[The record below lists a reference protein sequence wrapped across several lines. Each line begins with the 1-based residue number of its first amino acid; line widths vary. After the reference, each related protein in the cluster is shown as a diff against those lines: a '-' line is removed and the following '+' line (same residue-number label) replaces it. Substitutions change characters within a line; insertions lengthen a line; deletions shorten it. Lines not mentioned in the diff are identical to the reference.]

1 MLIILLVVG
10 FITPSVYA
18 LTGSFNFTSNENSN
32 IQGEDTFIYR
42 NDCFKRSSFLGCS
55 HLEALSA
62 QVALASTSW
71 YGENVDKYEIDYSQ
85 KMLKVKYMVELEI

>member
-1 MLIILLVVG
+1 MIKSKKVISIMLIILLVAG

-42 NDCFKRSSFLGCS
+42 NDCFKRKIRQRDCPRIE
-55 HLEALSA
+55 EAIR
-62 QVALASTSW
+62 
-71 YGENVDKYEIDYSQ
+71 N
-85 KMLKVKYMVELEI
+85 